1 MIIEYLKRGNRLLIY
16 YYCPDFAVLASAGSE
31 LGENILMK
39 MDKII
44 YHKSIKIL
52 QYFLLLLEKWRN
64 KMNPEHNM
72 RYEGFIRK
80 IFNNVGR
87 HEDPLRL
94 ADTDVNQNAYTS
106 GELTD
111 LRLGVAYSL
120 AKLLVRIETEL
131 GDTDKNYDSI
141 KKWIKEIMNSN
152 IKYKRIHEIIESVLP
167 ILNKL

>member
-1 MIIEYLKRGNRLLIY
+1 MIIEFLKK
-16 YYCPDFAVLASAGSE
+16 V
-31 LGENILMK
+31 
-39 MDKII
+39 
-44 YHKSIKIL
+44 
-52 QYFLLLLEKWRN
+52 N

-72 RYEGFIRK
+72 RYEGFIRN

-87 HEDPLRL
+87 HGDPLRL

-131 GDTDKNYDSI
+131 GNTGKDYDSI
-141 KKWIKEIMNSN
+141 NNWIKEIMDSN
-152 IKYKRIHEIIESVLP
+152 IKYTRIHEIIESALP
-167 ILNKL
+167 ILKKL